1 MQSICIKE
9 RISLDYGPL
18 DSLDHCHFR
27 LSTFV
32 EVEAYL
38 IIASPNS
45 WASQELLI
53 GYSLA

>member
-9 RISLDYGPL
+9 GKSLDYGPL

-27 LSTFV
+27 LRTFG

-53 GYSLA
+53 DYSLA